1 LPETG
6 VCSCGGNLN
15 ASEEIIGREKKFSTF
30 GPKMVDIGTFIGQF
44 STVFGIVAQSFDF
57 ASLCLD

>member
-15 ASEEIIGREKKFSTF
+15 ASEEIIDRDKKFSTF
-30 GPKMVDIGTFIGQF
+30 VPKMVDIGTFIGQF
-44 STVFGIVAQSFDF
+44 STVFGIVAQSF
-57 ASLCLD
+57 

>member
-15 ASEEIIGREKKFSTF
+15 APEEIIGRVKKFSTF
-30 GPKMVDIGTFIGQF
+30 APKMVHIVTFIRQF
-44 STVFGIVAQSFDF
+44 STVFDIVAQSF
-57 ASLCLD
+57 